1 MPRRSVEV
9 EGLHH
14 GGQPFPMA
22 SVVGNLVQ
30 TSAIHAMNP
39 RDGSF
44 ASTAGEQ
51 VAQAFE
57 NVGLVMAAAG
67 GSMEDVIGVEV
78 LLADGGMR
86 EMVNRYWVEVF
97 PDSASRPVRHTHV
110 LPLREP
116 LLVQLKVT
124 GMLAGDTRLP

>member
-1 MPRRSVEV
+1 MARRSVKV

-14 GGQPFPMA
+14 GGQPFPIA

-30 TSAIHAMNP
+30 TSAIHGMNP
-39 RDGSF
+39 GDGSF
-44 ASTAGEQ
+44 GSTAEEQ

-67 GSMEDVIGVEV
+67 GSMDDVAGVEV
-78 LLADGGMR
+78 LMVNDGLR
-86 EMVNRYWVEVF
+86 EIVNRYWVEMF
-97 PDSASRPVRHTHV
+97 PDPASRPTRHSAV

-124 GMLAGDTRLP
+124 GMLAGRTLSP